1 MRRRLGFVVALGA
14 VALLLTG
21 CIPSND
27 GVTEGGGDGGLP
39 NDGQTLRVL
48 AGSEV
53 KDMVPILQEAAK
65 DIGVKVAFE
74 YVGTLEGTELV
85 ASGGAAGKYDA
96 TWFPNNRYLSLLP
109 GASSAIKSSV
119 KIMSSPVVL
128 GLRKSV
134 AHELGWDAAAPT
146 WADLAAA
153 ASAGKFTYGMTNPA
167 ASNSG
172 FSALVAVAT
181 ALSGTG
187 SSLTD
192 ADIQAVTPGMTS
204 FFTGQKLTAGSS
216 GFLADKFIANPDAVD
231 GIINYESVLM
241 GLDTPEPLTIVT
253 PSDGVVTSDYP
264 LTLLSSADASK
275 KPLFDKLTT
284 WLTTKKVQQQ
294 IVSQTNRRP
303 GVPGVDTGSTF
314 PAGIL
319 FETPFPNTLDV
330 ANTLISTYLDSARA
344 PAQTLFVL
352 DTSGSM
358 AGDRI
363 AALQQALK
371 NLAGADESTAGG
383 FAAFRA
389 RERVTLIP
397 FNDHTES
404 PVIIEVPDGDK
415 SATLAEIRRQADDLS
430 AGGGTAIYASLE
442 TAYRLAL
449 KQQKERPDTFVSI
462 VLMTDGENTDGASES
477 DFEGFYKSL
486 GAGKTNISTFVVL
499 FGNAN
504 VEELTQVATLTGG
517 KVFDALNGDLAGAF
531 QEIRGYQ

>member
-1 MRRRLGFVVALGA
+1 MRRRLGFVAALGTA
-14 VALLLTG
+14 ALLLTG
-21 CIPSND
+21 CIQST
-27 GVTEGGGDGGLP
+27 GGTGQGGDTGLP
-39 NDGQTLRVL
+39 DDAQTLRVL

-53 KDMVPILQEAAK
+53 KDMVPILQQAASG
-65 DIGVKVAFE
+65 IGVKVAFE

-134 AHELGWDAAAPT
+134 AQKLGWDATAPT
-146 WADLAAA
+146 WAELATA
-153 ASAGKFTYGMTNPA
+153 ASAGDFTYGMTNPA

-187 SSLTD
+187 SALTD
-192 ADIQAVTPGMTS
+192 ADIQAVTPAMTS

-216 GFLADKFIANPDAVD
+216 GFLADKFLANPDAVD
-231 GIINYESVLM
+231 GVINYESVLM

-264 LTLLSSADASK
+264 LTLLTSADAAK
-275 KPLFDKLTT
+275 KPLFDKLTA
-284 WLTTKKVQQQ
+284 WLTTKDVQKQ
-294 IVSQTNRRP
+294 IVDTTHRRP

-314 PAGIL
+314 PPGIL

-358 AGDRI
+358 QGTRI

-397 FNDHTES
+397 FSDHTDS
-404 PVIIEVPDGDK
+404 PVVIDVPAGDK
-415 SATLAEIRRQADDLS
+415 TQALAQIRTQADGLA
-430 AGGGTAIYASLE
+430 AGGGTAIYDSLE
-442 TAYRLAL
+442 TAYKLAL

-462 VLMTDGENTDGASES
+462 VLMTDGENTDGATERE
-477 DFEGFYKSL
+477 FETFYDRL
-486 GAGKTNISTFVVL
+486 GTGKANIATFVVL
-499 FGNAN
+499 FGNGN
-504 VEELTQVATLTGG
+504 VEELTRVAKLTGG